1 MGYSNTETEYKEL
14 FAKIESARIDIE
26 EHRKSIAEMMNQLK
40 LYIVSLEKSIDDSKD
55 LDKTTDNFEIS
66 NIVGQG
72 GIVELDTSSAPSAVV
87 EPDVPLGPS
96 VFVESDASPAPS
108 AVIEYDIPLDSSVFV
123 EPEIVVTS
131 GAVGG
136 RNTSKN
142 KTRKDDEDNKPKI
155 KIKTKG
161 SDENEDMNYW
171 QSSMGTTD
179 TEQHFKN
186 ETLARVRVKK
196 SSPKKKITEIVKA
209 EKITFAII
217 NTENIT
223 IKDLSEKIG
232 KPSNDIIK
240 QLFLLEMPKTINETI
255 NFETAAV
262 VAGELGVR
270 LELDIPKTAEEMVLE
285 YHDTEQ
291 DDPKDLVVR
300 PPIVTIM
307 GHVDHGKTS
316 ILDFIRKTSV
326 TKGEAGGIT
335 QHIGAYSIK
344 FNNQKITFVD
354 TPGHAAFTD
363 MRARGAN
370 LTDIV
375 IIVVA
380 ADDGVMPQTI
390 EAINHSKAANASII
404 VAINKIDKGLGN
416 IDRIYTQLS
425 ELSLL
430 PEDWG
435 GDTPIVKV
443 SARTGEGIND
453 LLETILV
460 LAEIKELRANPKRKA
475 QGIVVEARLDKGMG
489 PVATVIIQNG
499 TLSVGSYVV
508 AGVTSGRIRGM
519 YNDLGERIRVAGPS
533 TAVSIQGLQDVP
545 LAGDILLSTEDEK
558 TMRQVVQERLDKEK
572 TQKITSSKISLEDLY
587 KEIEEGKLKNL
598 NLIIKTDVQGSA
610 EALKESLIDLSD
622 SEVKVNSIHA
632 MAGAINESDVMLA
645 ETTNSIIIGFN
656 VRPDTKAKAL
666 AEQKN
671 IEIKIYRVI
680 YDAIDDISKAIKGL
694 SAPKFREEYLG
705 SAEVRAVYTIT
716 GVGLIAGCIVKDG
729 KIVRNA
735 RVRLIRDNIVVAET
749 SITSLKRVKD
759 DVKEVAAG
767 IECGIGLDKIES
779 LEKGDII
786 ESFLVKSNK

>member
-26 EHRKSIAEMMNQLK
+26 EHRKSIAEMMTQLK
-40 LYIVSLEKSIDDSKD
+40 LYIVSLEKTIDDSKD
-55 LDKTTDNFEIS
+55 LDKITDNFEVS

-72 GIVELDTSSAPSAVV
+72 GGIELDTPS
-87 EPDVPLGPS
+87 GPS
-96 VFVESDASPAPS
+96 VV
-108 AVIEYDIPLDSSVFV
+108 V

-131 GAVGG
+131 GGAG
-136 RNTSKN
+136 RSFGKN
-142 KTRKDDEDNKPKI
+142 KARKDDEDNKPKK

-161 SDENEDMNYW
+161 SNENEDMNYW
-171 QSSMGTTD
+171 QSSIGATD

-196 SSPKKKITEIVKA
+196 SSPKKKTTEIVKA

-240 QLFLLEMPKTINETI
+240 QLLLLEMPKTINETI
-255 NFETAAV
+255 DFETAAV

-270 LELDIPKTAEEMVLE
+270 LELDIPKTVEEMVLE

-344 FNNQKITFVD
+344 FNNQKITFVNI
-354 TPGHAAFTD
+354 PGHAAFTD

-558 TMRQVVQERLDKEK
+558 TMRQVVQERLNKEK

-656 VRPDTKAKAL
+656 VRPDAKAKAL

-705 SAEVRAVYTIT
+705 SAEVRVVYTIT

>member
-26 EHRKSIAEMMNQLK
+26 EHRKSIAEMMTQLK
-40 LYIVSLEKSIDDSKD
+40 LYIVSLEKTIDDSKD
-55 LDKTTDNFEIS
+55 LDKITDNFEVS

-72 GIVELDTSSAPSAVV
+72 GGIELDTPSGPSAVV
-87 EPDVPLGPS
+87 ELDAFSGPSEVVELDMPSGPS
-96 VFVESDASPAPS
+96 VV
-108 AVIEYDIPLDSSVFV
+108 V

-131 GAVGG
+131 GGAG
-136 RNTSKN
+136 RSFGKN
-142 KTRKDDEDNKPKI
+142 KARKDDEDNKPKK

-161 SDENEDMNYW
+161 SNENEDMNYW
-171 QSSMGTTD
+171 QSSIGATD

-196 SSPKKKITEIVKA
+196 SSPKKKTTEIVKA

-240 QLFLLEMPKTINETI
+240 QLLLLEMPKTINETI
-255 NFETAAV
+255 DFETAAV

-270 LELDIPKTAEEMVLE
+270 LELDIPKTVEEMVLE

-558 TMRQVVQERLDKEK
+558 TMRQVVQERLNKEK

-656 VRPDTKAKAL
+656 VRPDAKAKAL

-705 SAEVRAVYTIT
+705 SAEVRVVYTIT

>member
-26 EHRKSIAEMMNQLK
+26 EHRKSIAEMMTQLK
-40 LYIVSLEKSIDDSKD
+40 LYIVSLEKTIDDSKD
-55 LDKTTDNFEIS
+55 LDKITDNFEVS

-72 GIVELDTSSAPSAVV
+72 GGIELDTPSGPSAVV
-87 EPDVPLGPS
+87 ELDAFSGPSEVVELDMPSGPS
-96 VFVESDASPAPS
+96 VV
-108 AVIEYDIPLDSSVFV
+108 V

-131 GAVGG
+131 GGAG
-136 RNTSKN
+136 RSFGKN
-142 KTRKDDEDNKPKI
+142 KARKDDEDNKPKK

-161 SDENEDMNYW
+161 SNENEDMNYW
-171 QSSMGTTD
+171 QSSIGATD

-196 SSPKKKITEIVKA
+196 SSPKKKTTEIVKA

-240 QLFLLEMPKTINETI
+240 QLLLLEMPKTINETI
-255 NFETAAV
+255 DFETAAV

-270 LELDIPKTAEEMVLE
+270 LELDIPKTVEEMVLE

-558 TMRQVVQERLDKEK
+558 TMRQVVQERLNKEK

-622 SEVKVNSIHA
+622 SEVKVNSIHT

-656 VRPDTKAKAL
+656 VRPDAKAKAL

-705 SAEVRAVYTIT
+705 SAEVRVVYTIT

>member
-1 MGYSNTETEYKEL
+1 
-14 FAKIESARIDIE
+14 
-26 EHRKSIAEMMNQLK
+26 
-40 LYIVSLEKSIDDSKD
+40 
-55 LDKTTDNFEIS
+55 
-66 NIVGQG
+66 
-72 GIVELDTSSAPSAVV
+72 
-87 EPDVPLGPS
+87 
-96 VFVESDASPAPS
+96 
-108 AVIEYDIPLDSSVFV
+108 
-123 EPEIVVTS
+123 
-131 GAVGG
+131 
-136 RNTSKN
+136 
-142 KTRKDDEDNKPKI
+142 
-155 KIKTKG
+155 
-161 SDENEDMNYW
+161 
-171 QSSMGTTD
+171 
-179 TEQHFKN
+179 
-186 ETLARVRVKK
+186 
-196 SSPKKKITEIVKA
+196 
-209 EKITFAII
+209 
-217 NTENIT
+217 
-223 IKDLSEKIG
+223 
-232 KPSNDIIK
+232 
-240 QLFLLEMPKTINETI
+240 
-255 NFETAAV
+255 
-262 VAGELGVR
+262 
-270 LELDIPKTAEEMVLE
+270 
-285 YHDTEQ
+285 
-291 DDPKDLVVR
+291 
-300 PPIVTIM
+300 M

-558 TMRQVVQERLDKEK
+558 TMRQVVQERLNKEK
-572 TQKITSSKISLEDLY
+572 TQKITSRKISLEDLY

-656 VRPDTKAKAL
+656 VRPDAKAKAL

-705 SAEVRAVYTIT
+705 SAEVRVVYTIT

>member
-26 EHRKSIAEMMNQLK
+26 EHRKSIAEMMTQLK
-40 LYIVSLEKSIDDSKD
+40 LYIVSLEKTIDDSKD
-55 LDKTTDNFEIS
+55 LDKITDNFEVS
-66 NIVGQG
+66 NIAGQG
-72 GIVELDTSSAPSAVV
+72 EGVELDTPSGPSAVV
-87 EPDVPLGPS
+87 ELDTFSGPSEVVEFDMPLGPS
-96 VFVESDASPAPS
+96 VAVETDMPLGPS
-108 AVIEYDIPLDSSVFV
+108 VVV

-131 GAVGG
+131 GGAG
-136 RNTSKN
+136 RSSGKN
-142 KTRKDDEDNKPKI
+142 KTRKDDEDNKPKKKI
-155 KIKTKG
+155 KIKG
-161 SDENEDMNYW
+161 SNENEDMNYW
-171 QSSMGTTD
+171 QSSIGTTD

-240 QLFLLEMPKTINETI
+240 QLLLLEMPKTINETI
-255 NFETAAV
+255 DFETAAV

-270 LELDIPKTAEEMVLE
+270 LELDIPKTVEEMVLE

-749 SITSLKRVKD
+749 SITSLKRIKD

>member
-1 MGYSNTETEYKEL
+1 MEYSNTKAEYKEL

-26 EHRKSIAEMMNQLK
+26 EHRKSIAEMMTQLK
-40 LYIVSLEKSIDDSKD
+40 LYIVSLEKTIDDSKD
-55 LDKTTDNFEIS
+55 LDKITDNFEVS

-72 GIVELDTSSAPSAVV
+72 GGIELDTPSGPSAVV
-87 EPDVPLGPS
+87 ELDTFSGPSEVVELDMPLGPS
-96 VFVESDASPAPS
+96 VV
-108 AVIEYDIPLDSSVFV
+108 V

-131 GAVGG
+131 GGAG
-136 RNTSKN
+136 RSFGKN
-142 KTRKDDEDNKPKI
+142 KARKDDEDNKPKK

-161 SDENEDMNYW
+161 SNENEDMNYW
-171 QSSMGTTD
+171 QSSIGATD

-196 SSPKKKITEIVKA
+196 SSPKKKTTEIVKA

-240 QLFLLEMPKTINETI
+240 QLLLLEMPKTINETI
-255 NFETAAV
+255 DFETAAV

-270 LELDIPKTAEEMVLE
+270 LELDIPKTVEEMVLE

-316 ILDFIRKTSV
+316 ILDFIRKTSI

-558 TMRQVVQERLDKEK
+558 TMRQVVQERLNKEK

-656 VRPDTKAKAL
+656 VRPDAKAKAL

-705 SAEVRAVYTIT
+705 SAEVRVVYTIT

>member
-1 MGYSNTETEYKEL
+1 MEYSNTKAEYKEL

-26 EHRKSIAEMMNQLK
+26 EHRKSIAEMMTQLK
-40 LYIVSLEKSIDDSKD
+40 LYIVSLEKTIDDSKD
-55 LDKTTDNFEIS
+55 LDKITDNFEVS

-72 GIVELDTSSAPSAVV
+72 GGIELDTPSGPSAVV
-87 EPDVPLGPS
+87 ELDTFSGPSEVVELDMPLGPS
-96 VFVESDASPAPS
+96 VV
-108 AVIEYDIPLDSSVFV
+108 V

-131 GAVGG
+131 GGAG
-136 RNTSKN
+136 RSFGKN
-142 KTRKDDEDNKPKI
+142 KARKDDEDNKPKK

-161 SDENEDMNYW
+161 SNENEDMNYW
-171 QSSMGTTD
+171 QSSIGATD

-196 SSPKKKITEIVKA
+196 SSPKKKTTEIVKA

-240 QLFLLEMPKTINETI
+240 QLLLLEMPKTINETI
-255 NFETAAV
+255 DFETAAV

-270 LELDIPKTAEEMVLE
+270 LELDIPKTVEEMVLE

-316 ILDFIRKTSV
+316 ILDFIRKTSI

-558 TMRQVVQERLDKEK
+558 TMRQVVQERLNKEK

-656 VRPDTKAKAL
+656 VRPDAKAKAL
-666 AEQKN
+666 VEQKN

-705 SAEVRAVYTIT
+705 SAEVRVVYTIT

>member
-26 EHRKSIAEMMNQLK
+26 EHRKSIAEMMTQLK
-40 LYIVSLEKSIDDSKD
+40 LYIVSLEKTIDDSKD
-55 LDKTTDNFEIS
+55 LDKITDNFEVS

-72 GIVELDTSSAPSAVV
+72 GGIELDTPSGPSAVV
-87 EPDVPLGPS
+87 ELDAFSGPSEVVELDMPSGPS
-96 VFVESDASPAPS
+96 VV
-108 AVIEYDIPLDSSVFV
+108 V

-131 GAVGG
+131 GGAG
-136 RNTSKN
+136 RSFGKN
-142 KTRKDDEDNKPKI
+142 KARKDDEDNKPKK

-161 SDENEDMNYW
+161 SNENEDMNYW
-171 QSSMGTTD
+171 QSSIGATD

-196 SSPKKKITEIVKA
+196 SSPKKKTTEIVKA

-240 QLFLLEMPKTINETI
+240 QLLLLEMPKTINETI
-255 NFETAAV
+255 DFETAAV

-270 LELDIPKTAEEMVLE
+270 LELDIPKTVEEMVLE

-558 TMRQVVQERLDKEK
+558 TMRQVVQERLNKEK

-705 SAEVRAVYTIT
+705 SAEVRVVYTIT